1 MNTQFS
7 LISAYIH
14 CLTLFCIIA
23 LTMGAISCSSV
34 RIPKDNFKTE
44 SGLIISDISLNEGGQ
59 IAMNGNKV
67 QVHYVGT
74 LMDGTKFDS
83 SRDRNSPFKF
93 TLGKGEVIK
102 GWEEGIKGMRVGDI
116 RKLTIPPQLAYGD
129 RKMGKIPA
137 NSTLIF
143 EVELLKIVE

>member
-1 MNTQFS
+1 MK
-7 LISAYIH
+7 
-14 CLTLFCIIA
+14 TLF
-23 LTMGAISCSSV
+23 LTTNSLRYFLTFCVITVTIMTMSCSTARV
-34 RIPKDNFKTE
+34 AQTNFKTE
-44 SGLIISDISLNEGGQ
+44 SGLIITDVTLSDNGQ

-83 SRDRNSPFKF
+83 SRDRGAPFKF
-93 TLGKGEVIK
+93 TIGKGEVIK
-102 GWEEGIKGMRVGDI
+102 GWDEGIKGMHVGDI
-116 RKLTIPPQLAYGD
+116 RTLTIPPQLGYGE

-143 EVELLKIVE
+143 EVELIKIVE